1 MATPGSSSVAWSMFT
16 ISPRFPQQSQA
27 VPLISVTS
35 VTSGGGSSKAV
46 KRQVFNVA
54 EEDRGEKL
62 EKAGEAL
69 EMGNSPGNV

>member
-1 MATPGSSSVAWSMFT
+1 MWFMFA
-16 ISPRFPQQSQA
+16 ISPRFLQQSQA
-27 VPLISVTS
+27 IPLISVTS

-46 KRQVFNVA
+46 KRQVFNVS

-69 EMGNSPGNV
+69 EMGNSPGNM